1 MVQEEAAKRTT
12 AEWVAFC
19 DRVSIPCMPVL
30 SLADLP
36 EDPHV
41 KAVGLFGTAEHPS
54 EGRYRTVRSPVSF
67 STAPFRIRRHAPRLG
82 EHTAEVLAE
91 AGLSSQEIQAV
102 VRAGAAPAPDRSAPI
117 HIEETTDSMTE
128 QLKFSITDGIARIV
142 LDRPERMNAFTFDMI
157 DAWTAALQ
165 RCRTDDAV
173 KVVIV
178 TGTGAAFCSGGDIVE
193 MGDRLAHTPEQ
204 RKSELFNRIERIPLA
219 LEDLDKPVIA
229 AVNGVATGA
238 GMDMA
243 LMCDLRY
250 SAQSARF
257 AETYVKVGLVPGAGG
272 AHFLPRLVGVSK
284 ALELFLTGD
293 FVDAQEALRIGLVNK
308 VFPDSTLAEEVDK
321 IARRMLKA
329 PSLTLRMTKRAIYQG
344 MRNDLRTNLDLISS
358 HYAVITATEE
368 HQDLVR
374 SFIAARSKKPG
385 E

>member
-1 MVQEEAAKRTT
+1 MT
-12 AEWVAFC
+12 A
-19 DRVSIPCMPVL
+19 
-30 SLADLP
+30 
-36 EDPHV
+36 
-41 KAVGLFGTAEHPS
+41 
-54 EGRYRTVRSPVSF
+54 
-67 STAPFRIRRHAPRLG
+67 
-82 EHTAEVLAE
+82 
-91 AGLSSQEIQAV
+91 
-102 VRAGAAPAPDRSAPI
+102 
-117 HIEETTDSMTE
+117 
-128 QLKFSITDGIARIV
+128 QLKFSITEGIARIV

-157 DAWTAALQ
+157 DAWTVALQ
-165 RCRTDDAV
+165 QCRTDDAV

-178 TGTGAAFCSGGDIVE
+178 TGTGSAFCSGGDIVE
-193 MGDRLAHTPEQ
+193 MGERLEHTPEQ
-204 RKSELFNRIERIPLA
+204 RKNELFQRIERIPLA

-250 SAQSARF
+250 AAQSARF

-308 VFPDSTLAEEVDK
+308 VFPDATLNEEVDK
-321 IARRMLKA
+321 IARRIANA
-329 PSLTLRMTKRAIYQG
+329 PALTLRMTKRAIYQG

-358 HYAVITATEE
+358 HYAVITSTQE
-368 HQDLVR
+368 HRGLVR
-374 SFIAARSKKPG
+374 SFIASRSKKRD